1 MSTVVADK
9 PASMAAPPVVEGTAS
24 GPSPISQQA
33 RSRGWMLAL
42 FATLCFSVAAPVA
55 RAAILAGFDATS
67 LLAARMVLATF
78 LLAATIAAVNP
89 ARLKIDGPGLRM
101 ASLVGLLNGL
111 GMLCFFW
118 ALNFVEASL
127 VSMIISLSPLFVLSL
142 LALRGE
148 RVTYRHGVRLVLALS
163 GVYLL
168 IGPSGQIGSPL
179 GAGGF
184 GLAFFAVML
193 FSLQMALVQ
202 WYLPAYDSRTVVLYV
217 TGSMTLVVLAGWWFM
232 GAHWEMPGWGGWL
245 AVVVLAV
252 VSTFLSRLA
261 YFAAVAILGSGQ
273 LAMLGPLET
282 LLTIVWST
290 LFLHEQLTWLQMVG
304 GVLILLSAALAIQ
317 RLGRARQRPRW
328 RLRPRP

>member
-1 MSTVVADK
+1 MPTVVADK
-9 PASMAAPPVVEGTAS
+9 PASMVAPPAVGRATP
-24 GPSPISQQA
+24 GQSPISQQA
-33 RSRGWMLAL
+33 RNRGWVLAL

-78 LLAATIAAVNP
+78 LLAAAIAAVNP

-101 ASLVGLLNGL
+101 ASLVGLLNGV

-168 IGPSGQIGSPL
+168 IGPSGNIHW
-179 GAGGF
+179 GGF

-193 FSLQMALVQ
+193 FSLQMALIQ
-202 WYLPAYDSRTVVLYV
+202 WYLPAYDSRTVVFYV
-217 TGSMTLVVLAGWWFM
+217 TGSMTLVVLAGWWLM
-232 GAHWEMPGWGGWL
+232 GAHWAAPGWGGWL
-245 AVVVLAV
+245 AVAVLAV

-273 LAMLGPLET
+273 LALLGPLET

-304 GVLILLSAALAIQ
+304 GLLILLSAALAIQ